1 MRVAPLP
8 GGGSFTRFSD
18 PPIRFVCPQS
28 ASAARPSSGSSPSR
42 ASSSSDLIGVGIAR
56 LRAGELRASSEEAA
70 QVRAEL
76 IAESVIAPLLGPEDL
91 AGPVIGVRYREL
103 DRAIH
108 EFAMEDAGVERVK
121 IWNHDGMV
129 VFSNDQEQVGLE
141 PELEEDLLEAFEGEV
156 ASEISDL
163 SEAENASERALADQ
177 LFETYVPINL
187 SGGTEPDEV
196 DAVIEVYQDYSAIQG
211 EIDRLNDTLKIS
223 LGIGLLALYVL
234 LVPVM
239 VGTTRTLRRQNAQ
252 LLAQAEQLGVL
263 LAREQETVAEL
274 RELDRL
280 KSDFA
285 AAASHEL
292 RTPLTTIRGFAELLK
307 QQAPS
312 TDPGTRVAVEAI
324 ARQTAHLQRL
334 VGNLLR
340 EAQLEH
346 GGSRDH
352 RGTDIRRRRA
362 RRGPERIPGIGRSY
376 PLQVEQ
382 DLPTLALDPVALHE
396 IVANLVDNA
405 LKYSTPGAP
414 VVVDARIADG
424 SLTIRVRD
432 EGAGIAPGD
441 LPRIFDRFT
450 QIDQSSTRAHGG
462 VGLGLHLVR
471 ELTRRFGGE
480 VEVDSVKDQGT
491 TFTVTIPVP
500 ASVHPDPQHPEMSSA

>member
-1 MRVAPLP
+1 MPAERLRGTSIVWRFA
-8 GGGSFTRFSD
+8 FTSLIVF
-18 PPIRFVCPQS
+18 
-28 ASAARPSSGSSPSR
+28 G
-42 ASSSSDLIGVGIAR
+42 LIGVGIGA
-56 LRAGELRASSEEAA
+56 LRAGDLRASSEEAA

-76 IAESVIAPLLGPEDL
+76 IAGSVIAPLLTPADL
-91 AGPVIGVRYREL
+91 AGPLRGARYREL

-121 IWNHDGMV
+121 IWSHDGMV
-129 VFSNDQEQVGLE
+129 LFSNDPEQVGLE
-141 PELEEDLLEAFEGEV
+141 PELEQDLLEAFDGEV

-163 SEAENASERALADQ
+163 DEPENASERLLADQ
-177 LFETYVPINL
+177 LFETYVPVSL
-187 SGGTEPDEV
+187 SGGVDAPDEV
-196 DAVIEVYQDYSAIQG
+196 DTVIEVYQDYSAIQQ
-211 EIDRLNDTLKIS
+211 EIDRLNDTLTIS

-239 VGTTRTLRRQNAQ
+239 VGTTRTLRRQNAK
-252 LLAQAEQLGVL
+252 LLEQADQLGVL
-263 LAREQETVAEL
+263 LEREQETVAEL

-292 RTPLTTIRGFAELLK
+292 RTPLTTIRGYAEMLK
-307 QQAPS
+307 ERAHAV
-312 TDPGTRVAVEAI
+312 DPGTRDAVEAI
-324 ARQTAHLQRL
+324 VRQTAHLQRL

-346 GGSRDH
+346 GDPEITPGPTSLADVLDEVRDAFPGAID
-352 RGTDIRRRRA
+352 RIVLA
-362 RRGPERIPGIGRSY
+362 VER
-376 PLQVEQ
+376 
-382 DLPTLALDPVALHE
+382 DLPSLALDPIALHE

-414 VVVDARIADG
+414 VVVDARIVGG
-424 SLTIRVRD
+424 SLTIRVSD
-432 EGAGIAPGD
+432 EGDGISPGD

-450 QIDQSSTRAHGG
+450 QIDGSSTRAHGG

-480 VEVDSVKDQGT
+480 VAVESVVDRGT
-491 TFTVTIPVP
+491 TFTIRIPVP
-500 ASVHPDPQHPEMSSA
+500 APVPQDPQHSEKAPV

>member
-1 MRVAPLP
+1 M
-8 GGGSFTRFSD
+8 
-18 PPIRFVCPQS
+18 
-28 ASAARPSSGSSPSR
+28 
-42 ASSSSDLIGVGIAR
+42 
-56 LRAGELRASSEEAA
+56 
-70 QVRAEL
+70 
-76 IAESVIAPLLGPEDL
+76 
-91 AGPVIGVRYREL
+91 
-103 DRAIH
+103 
-108 EFAMEDAGVERVK
+108 
-121 IWNHDGMV
+121 
-129 VFSNDQEQVGLE
+129 
-141 PELEEDLLEAFEGEV
+141 

-163 SEAENASERALADQ
+163 SESENESERALADQ

-187 SGGTEPDEV
+187 SGGTGSEEVEEV
-196 DAVIEVYQDYSAIQG
+196 DAVIEVYQDYSAIQR

-223 LGIGLLALYVL
+223 LGLGLLALYVL

-252 LLAQAEQLGVL
+252 LLDQADQLGVL

-274 RELDRL
+274 RQLDRL

-307 QQAPS
+307 QQTPPA
-312 TDPGTRVAVEAI
+312 DPGTRDAVEAI

-346 GGSRDH
+346 GDPETIAQPTSVADVLDDVRNGFPGSVD
-352 RGTDIRRRRA
+352 
-362 RRGPERIPGIGRSY
+362 RIHV
-376 PLQVEQ
+376 QVGS

-414 VVVDARIADG
+414 VVVDARIVDA

-432 EGAGIAPGD
+432 EGVGISPGD

-480 VEVDSVKDQGT
+480 VEVDSVKDRGT

-500 ASVHPDPQHPEMSSA
+500 ASVRRDPQHPEMSSA

>member
-1 MRVAPLP
+1 MPAERLRGTSIVWRFA
-8 GGGSFTRFSD
+8 FTSLIVF
-18 PPIRFVCPQS
+18 
-28 ASAARPSSGSSPSR
+28 G
-42 ASSSSDLIGVGIAR
+42 LIGVGIGA
-56 LRAGELRASSEEAA
+56 LRAGDLRASSEEAA

-76 IAESVIAPLLGPEDL
+76 IAGSVIAPLLTPADL
-91 AGPVIGVRYREL
+91 AGPLRGARYREL

-121 IWNHDGMV
+121 IWSHDGMV
-129 VFSNDQEQVGLE
+129 LFSNDPEQVGLE
-141 PELEEDLLEAFEGEV
+141 PELEQDLLEAFDGEV

-163 SEAENASERALADQ
+163 DEPENASERLLADQ
-177 LFETYVPINL
+177 LFETYVPVSL
-187 SGGTEPDEV
+187 SGGVDAPDEV
-196 DAVIEVYQDYSAIQG
+196 DTVIEVYQDYSAIQQ
-211 EIDRLNDTLKIS
+211 EIDRLNDTLTIS

-239 VGTTRTLRRQNAQ
+239 VGTTRTLRRQNAK
-252 LLAQAEQLGVL
+252 LLEQADQLGVL
-263 LAREQETVAEL
+263 LEREQETVAEL

-292 RTPLTTIRGFAELLK
+292 RTPLTTISGYAEMLK
-307 QQAPS
+307 ERAHAV
-312 TDPGTRVAVEAI
+312 DPGTRDAVEAI
-324 ARQTAHLQRL
+324 VRQTAHLQRL

-346 GGSRDH
+346 GDPEITPGPTSLADVLDEVRDAFPGAID
-352 RGTDIRRRRA
+352 RIVLA
-362 RRGPERIPGIGRSY
+362 VER
-376 PLQVEQ
+376 
-382 DLPTLALDPVALHE
+382 DLPSLALDPIALHE

-414 VVVDARIADG
+414 VVVDARIVGG
-424 SLTIRVRD
+424 SLTIRVSD
-432 EGAGIAPGD
+432 EGDGISPGD

-450 QIDQSSTRAHGG
+450 QIDGSSTRAHGG

-480 VEVDSVKDQGT
+480 VAVESVVDRGT
-491 TFTVTIPVP
+491 TFTIRIPVP
-500 ASVHPDPQHPEMSSA
+500 APVPQDPQHSEKAPV

>member
-1 MRVAPLP
+1 MPAERLRGTSIVWQFAIT
-8 GGGSFTRFSD
+8 SFIVF
-18 PPIRFVCPQS
+18 
-28 ASAARPSSGSSPSR
+28 G
-42 ASSSSDLIGVGIAR
+42 LIGVGIAA

-76 IAESVIAPLLGPEDL
+76 IAESVIAPLLGPADL
-91 AGPVIGVRYREL
+91 AGPVIAVRYREL

-163 SEAENASERALADQ
+163 SEAENASERTLADQ
-177 LFETYVPINL
+177 LFETYVPIKL
-187 SGGTEPDEV
+187 SGGADPDEV
-196 DAVIEVYQDYSAIQG
+196 DAVIEIYQDYSAIQR

-223 LGIGLLALYVL
+223 LGIGLLALYIL

-239 VGTTRTLRRQNAQ
+239 VGTTRTLRRQNTQ
-252 LLAQAEQLGVL
+252 LLDQADQLGVL

-292 RTPLTTIRGFAELLK
+292 RTPLTTIRGFAEILK

-312 TDPGTRVAVEAI
+312 TDPGTRDAVEAI

-346 GGSRDH
+346 GDPETIAEPTSMGDVLDEVRNGFPGSVD
-352 RGTDIRRRRA
+352 
-362 RRGPERIPGIGRSY
+362 RIHV
-376 PLQVEQ
+376 QVQQ
-382 DLPTLALDPVALHE
+382 DLPTLALDPVGLHE

-405 LKYSTPGAP
+405 LKYSMPGAP

-424 SLTIRVRD
+424 SLRIRVRD
-432 EGAGIAPGD
+432 EGAGISPGD
-441 LPRIFDRFT
+441 LPRIFDRFM
-450 QIDQSSTRAHGG
+450 QVDQSSTRAHGG

-471 ELTRRFGGE
+471 ELTRRLGGE

>member
-1 MRVAPLP
+1 MPAERLRGTSIVWRFAIT
-8 GGGSFTRFSD
+8 SFIVF
-18 PPIRFVCPQS
+18 
-28 ASAARPSSGSSPSR
+28 G
-42 ASSSSDLIGVGIAR
+42 LIGVGIAA
-56 LRAGELRASSEEAA
+56 LRAGDLRASSEQAA

-76 IAESVIAPLLGPEDL
+76 IAGSVIAPLLTPADLSGPIRG
-91 AGPVIGVRYREL
+91 ARYHDL

-121 IWNHDGMV
+121 VWSPDGAIL
-129 VFSNDQEQVGLE
+129 FSNDPEQVGLH
-141 PELEEDLLEAFEGEV
+141 PELEEDLHEALEGEI

-163 SEAENASERALADQ
+163 DEPENASERLLADQ
-177 LFETYVPINL
+177 LFETYVPISL
-187 SGGTEPDEV
+187 SENSGPDEV
-196 DAVIEVYQDYSAIQG
+196 DAVIEIYQDYSAIQQ
-211 EIDRLNDTLKIS
+211 EIGRLNNTLTIS
-223 LGIGLLALYVL
+223 LGIGLLALFVL

-239 VGTTRTLRRQNAQ
+239 VGTTRTLRRQNAK
-252 LLAQAEQLGVL
+252 LLEQADQLGVL

-292 RTPLTTIRGFAELLK
+292 RTPLTTIRGYAEMLTER
-307 QQAPS
+307 ADSVDPS
-312 TDPGTRVAVEAI
+312 TRDAVEAI
-324 ARQTAHLQRL
+324 VRQTAHLQRL

-346 GGSRDH
+346 GDP
-352 RGTDIRRRRA
+352 DIT
-362 RRGPERIPGIGRSY
+362 PEPTSVAAVLDEVRNAFPGAVDRIDLR
-376 PLQVEQ
+376 VEP
-382 DLPTLALDPVALHE
+382 DLPSLGLDPVALHE

-414 VVVDARIADG
+414 VVVDARIVGD
-424 SLTIRVRD
+424 SLAIRVSD
-432 EGAGIAPGD
+432 EGTGIAPGD

-450 QIDQSSTRAHGG
+450 QLDQSSTRAHGG

-480 VEVDSVKDQGT
+480 VAVDSVVDRGT

-500 ASVHPDPQHPEMSSA
+500 ALQRDPQHDQMTSA

>member
-1 MRVAPLP
+1 MPAEHLRGTSIVW
-8 GGGSFTRFSD
+8 RFA
-18 PPIRFVCPQS
+18 ITTFIVF
-28 ASAARPSSGSSPSR
+28 G
-42 ASSSSDLIGVGIAR
+42 LIGVGIAA
-56 LRAGELRASSEEAA
+56 LRAGDLRTSSEEAA

-76 IAESVIAPLLGPEDL
+76 IAESVIAPLLGPADL
-91 AGPVIGVRYREL
+91 AGPVLGIRYREP

-121 IWNHDGMV
+121 IWNRDGMV
-129 VFSNDQEQVGLE
+129 VFSNDPEQVGLE

-163 SEAENASERALADQ
+163 SEAENASERTLADQ
-177 LFETYVPINL
+177 LFETYIPINL
-187 SGGTEPDEV
+187 EGNSESDEV
-196 DAVIEVYQDYSAIQG
+196 DAVIEIYQDYSAIQG

-252 LLAQAEQLGVL
+252 LLDQADQLGVL

-307 QQAPS
+307 QQVPS
-312 TDPGTRVAVEAI
+312 ADPGTRDAVEAI

-346 GGSRDH
+346 GDHETIAEPTSVVDVLDEVRNGFPGSVD
-352 RGTDIRRRRA
+352 
-362 RRGPERIPGIGRSY
+362 RIH
-376 PLQVEQ
+376 LQVDR
-382 DLPTLALDPVALHE
+382 DLPTLSLDPVALHE

-424 SLTIRVRD
+424 SLTITVRD

-480 VEVDSVKDQGT
+480 VKVDSVMDRGT

-500 ASVHPDPQHPEMSSA
+500 ASASPDPQHPEMSSA

>member
-1 MRVAPLP
+1 MPTERLTGTSIVW
-8 GGGSFTRFSD
+8 RFAVTSL
-18 PPIRFVCPQS
+18 IVF
-28 ASAARPSSGSSPSR
+28 G
-42 ASSSSDLIGVGIAR
+42 LIGLGVGVLR
-56 LRAGELRASSEEAA
+56 SGDLRARSEEAA
-70 QVRAEL
+70 TVRAEL
-76 IAESVIAPLLGPEDL
+76 IAESVIAPLLVPTDLEGPIRGARFD
-91 AGPVIGVRYREL
+91 AL

-121 IWNHDGMV
+121 VWNHDGMV
-129 VFSNDQEQVGLE
+129 VFSNDPEQVGGE
-141 PELEEDLLEAFEGEV
+141 PEMEEDLLEAFEGEV

-163 SEAENASERALADQ
+163 DEPENASERLLADQ
-177 LFETYVPINL
+177 LFETYVPVNL
-187 SGGTEPDEV
+187 SGNSESDEV
-196 DAVIEVYQDYSAIQG
+196 SAVIEVYQDYSSIQL

-234 LVPVM
+234 LLPLM
-239 VGTTRTLRRQNAQ
+239 IGTTRTLRRQNVQ
-252 LLAQAEQLGVL
+252 LTEQADQLGVL
-263 LAREQETVAEL
+263 LAREQDTVAEL

-307 QQAPS
+307 DRTPPEDAA
-312 TDPGTRVAVEAI
+312 TRDAVEAI
-324 ARQTAHLQRL
+324 ARQTSHLQHL

-346 GGSRDH
+346 GEPETREGSTSVAEVLHEVREGFPGSAG
-352 RGTDIRRRRA
+352 RIRITTDT
-362 RRGPERIPGIGRSY
+362 
-376 PLQVEQ
+376 
-382 DLPTLALDPVALHE
+382 DLPTLALDPVTLHE

-414 VVVDARIADG
+414 VEVTAEFAEDAFV
-424 SLTIRVRD
+424 IRVRD
-432 EGAGIAPGD
+432 EGAGIPSGD

-450 QIDQSSTRAHGG
+450 QLDGSSTRAHGG

-471 ELTRRFGGE
+471 ELTRRAGGE
-480 VEVDSVKDQGT
+480 VAVDSVEGKGT

-500 ASVHPDPQHPEMSSA
+500 AAAPGPDGQRNPQRPEMTPA